1 MEPGKATTDASL
13 YRTFVGKLLYPA
25 NLTRPDLSPTV
36 GCLARYMDNPGA
48 HQNMAMVKRTL
59 CYLKGT
65 TDRGLLYRRGAV
77 TDMSRALV
85 AFSDSDLD
93 DHRSTTGYCTFLGEC
108 LIAWKAIKQD
118 ITALSSTHAEYVAL
132 AFTRQF
138 VLFLRDLLKEIGFA
152 QSEATTIFV
161 DNISAIH
168 IAEGA
173 TKKSKF
179 IDIKFHFIRD
189 NCSA

>member
-1 MEPGKATTDASL
+1 KLVEPGKATTDASL

-65 TDRGLLYRRGAV
+65 TDRGLLYHRGAV

-118 ITALSSTHAEYVAL
+118 ITALSSTHAEHVAL
-132 AFTRQF
+132 AFTR
-138 VLFLRDLLKEIGFA
+138 
-152 QSEATTIFV
+152 
-161 DNISAIH
+161 
-168 IAEGA
+168 
-173 TKKSKF
+173 
-179 IDIKFHFIRD
+179 
-189 NCSA
+189 